1 MTRIP
6 SSRYSSRKTFRQIGH
21 EVTSVRM
28 PCLRKSCVLYSIMRR
43 AESVSPES
51 LSGRPQQTPPL
62 RSAHHTSSPAAM
74 KMRSMAVIVRG
85 VSSVMQ
91 PAK

>member
-1 MTRIP
+1 
-6 SSRYSSRKTFRQIGH
+6 
-21 EVTSVRM
+21 
-28 PCLRKSCVLYSIMRR
+28 MRR

-62 RSAHHTSSPAAM
+62 RSAHHTSSPAAV